1 MKTKSLK
8 FLAVIVVGLIATF
21 LIMDQ
26 GRNSK
31 SAFTTLVPEL
41 KSQINDINSVMIQSA
56 DDTVTIAKS
65 GDTWTVRERS
75 DYAADVGALRGLIIA
90 LADARIIEQ
99 KTSKPE
105 KYYLIGV
112 NDPEDEK
119 SEAVEVT
126 IEGEGFEHVVI
137 LGKVAQSSFRYA
149 RVASEAQS
157 VLIDQNPDLPD
168 DAGGWLVQDLLAI
181 AAERV
186 NRITIEHSDGET
198 IEIEKD
204 PESPGSFNV
213 VNIPAGRELSYAGVA
228 NGIGGILSDLSLDDV
243 REAAE
248 KPVTPDVIVSF
259 SIDDGMAITAAIV
272 LDDGTSWISIEATGD
287 EIAEGVPSE
296 ADRINSRVA
305 GWQYTLP
312 DYKTN
317 LLKRRFEDLLKTQDA
332 E

>member
-204 PESPGSFNV
+204 PESPG
-213 VNIPAGRELSYAGVA
+213 
-228 NGIGGILSDLSLDDV
+228 IGGVLSDLSLDDV

-248 KPVTPDVIVSF
+248 EPVTPDVIVSF
-259 SIDDGMAITAAIV
+259 SIDDGMTITAAIV

-317 LLKRRFEDLLKTQDA
+317 LLKRRFEDLLKTQAA